1 MHPHS
6 FLGLLASSLLLL
18 FSAAAAA
25 VVVVVTV
32 PIAIDASADVH
43 TYFDVDGAAHGEK
56 VRSLTADGYR
66 ITSLSVYGTPPNAN
80 YAAVW
85 VRREGPAFE
94 TIYGADEAAY
104 DAWLDSWRN
113 RGYVSTHISATGP
126 ARNAV
131 FAGVVEQRTDVARWE
146 QRCGL
151 TDPMAYDD
159 ATPGVD
165 MVVRD
170 FRMYGGPGDR
180 RYCVLGHENVGN
192 QLSTIFYAA
201 GDDDDDALF
210 DYAAVY
216 ASETAKRFW
225 RPSRLFFS
233 DDHVITPQFVDTS
246 VGKWVALYGLT
257 AAELSAQIETQK
269 QQGLHPIDLHGGGGG
284 GGRGGR
290 GGGVPGSDT
299 RFTVIFAETDVPE
312 ARKWTATGSVT
323 GFGDNAGVTAAL
335 DGAMQAWMRKN
346 GVRQAQ
352 LAIARNGST
361 VAERGYTWA
370 EGDRAVVEPD
380 DVFLLA
386 SVSKLFLHAAVSHL
400 VGAGRLSYSTAPA
413 DARANDVT
421 VDHLL
426 QHTAGYSRERSGDP
440 AFQFRNV
447 SLGLL
452 DGARAATL
460 ADVIEYQ
467 AARPLDFAPGSGYS
481 YSNYGSM
488 LLSHLISNLTAVPH
502 MTFLRDVVLGNGYD
516 VRLYETAA
524 SVHEADRI
532 VQESRFT
539 GREPTDPGS
548 DRLVPGPHGGDGAI
562 KEECAGAFSLAA
574 SASTVA
580 RFIGAHAV
588 AGKGGRI
595 PNAERDGTLVGA
607 RASAASRSDVDWAL
621 MLNTREY
628 ISEAEFD
635 DLRFQKIPS
644 VLDGFP
650 VAP

>member
-6 FLGLLASSLLLL
+6 FLGLLASCLLL
-18 FSAAAAA
+18 FFSAAA
-25 VVVVVTV
+25 VVVAV
-32 PIAIDASADVH
+32 PIAIDTSADVH
-43 TYFDVDGAAHGEK
+43 TYFDLDGAAHDEK
-56 VRSLTADGYR
+56 VKSLTTDGYR
-66 ITSLSVYGTPPNAN
+66 IISLSVYGTPPNAN

-94 TIYGADEAAY
+94 AIHGVDEAAY
-104 DAWLDSWRN
+104 DTWLDSWRN

-126 ARNAV
+126 ARSAV
-131 FAGVVEQRTDVARWE
+131 FAGVVEQRTDVASWE

-151 TDPMAYDD
+151 TDPMTYDN
-159 ATPGVD
+159 ATSGVD

-170 FRMYGGPGDR
+170 FRMYGGPGNR
-180 RYCVLGHENVGN
+180 LYCVLGHENVGN
-192 QLSTIFYAA
+192 QLSTIFYSA
-201 GDDDDDALF
+201 GDDALI
-210 DYAAVY
+210 DYPAVY

-225 RPSRLFFS
+225 RPSRLFVS

-284 GGRGGR
+284 GGG
-290 GGGVPGSDT
+290 GGGVSGSDT
-299 RFTVIFAETDVPE
+299 RFTVIFAETDIPE

-323 GFGDNAGVTAAL
+323 GFGDNSGATAAL
-335 DGAMQAWMRKN
+335 DGVMQAWMRKN

-370 EGDRAVVEPD
+370 EADRAVVEPD

-400 VGAGRLSYSTAPA
+400 VGAGRLNYSTAVYPLLGYKPA
-413 DARANDVT
+413 DARANDIT

-426 QHTAGYSRERSGDP
+426 QHTAGYSREQSGDP

-452 DGARAATL
+452 NGARAATL
-460 ADVIEYQ
+460 PDVIEYQ
-467 AARPLDFAPGSGYS
+467 VARPLDFAPGSDYS
-481 YSNYGSM
+481 YSNYGTM
-488 LLSHLISNLTAVPH
+488 LLSHLVSNLTAVPY
-502 MTFLRDVVLGNGYD
+502 MTFLRDVVLGDSYD

-524 SVHEADRI
+524 SVHKTDRI

-588 AGKGGRI
+588 AGMGGRI

-621 MLNTREY
+621 MLNTREF

-644 VLDGFP
+644 VLDRFP